1 MDVLQ
6 ARLRALTSAL
16 GVLALG
22 MVLLGVVLPSG
33 DDGYTSLDPAA
44 PVRLSVPSLDIRAP
58 VNAVAVGD
66 DRVLDPPV
74 DVLDVGWW
82 DGSALPG
89 QDTGRTV
96 IAGHTVHTG
105 GGSLDRLADVRRGAV
120 IDVLTR
126 NGTMR
131 YEVRR
136 TKVYDKEQLAR
147 NAAKVFGQDPAGG
160 GRLVLVSCADWDGSA
175 YDSNVVVYADPVGSP
190 VSSTVSTDA

>member
-1 MDVLQ
+1 MEVLE

-58 VNAVAVGD
+58 VNAIEVGD
-66 DRVLDPPV
+66 DRVLDPPA

-82 DGSALPG
+82 DASALPG
-89 QDTGRTV
+89 QATGSTV
-96 IAGHTVHTG
+96 IAGHTVNTG

-126 NGTMR
+126 NGVMR

-136 TKVYDKEQLAR
+136 TKIYDKEQLAR
-147 NAAKVFGQDPAGG
+147 NATRVFGQDAGD
-160 GRLVLVSCADWDGSA
+160 GRLVLVSCTDWDGTA

-190 VSSTVSTDA
+190 TQDT

>member
-1 MDVLQ
+1 MEVLQ

-22 MVLLGVVLPSG
+22 MVLLGIVLPSSD

-58 VNAVAVGD
+58 VNAIEVGD
-66 DRVLDPPV
+66 DRVLDPPADAV
-74 DVLDVGWW
+74 DVGWW

-120 IDVLTR
+120 VDVLTR

-136 TKVYDKEQLAR
+136 TKVYDKVQLAR
-147 NAAKVFGQDPAGG
+147 NAAAVFGQDTGD

-190 VSSTVSTDA
+190 VPTSAT

>member
-1 MDVLQ
+1 MTAVS
-6 ARLRALTSAL
+6 ARLSAATSAL

-22 MVLLGVVLPSG
+22 MVLIGVVLPSG
-33 DDGYTSLDPAA
+33 PDDSGFTSLDPAA
-44 PVRLSVPSLDIRAP
+44 PVRLSVPSLAIKAP
-58 VNAVAVGD
+58 VRSVTVGA
-66 DRVLDPPV
+66 DRVLDPPA

-82 DGSALPG
+82 DASALPG
-89 QDTGRTV
+89 QEAGRTV

-120 IDVLTR
+120 VDVLTR

-147 NAAKVFGQDPAGG
+147 HAAQVFGQDGG
-160 GRLVLVSCADWDGSA
+160 NGRLVLVSCADWDGSG
-175 YDSNVVVYADPVGSP
+175 YDSNVIVYADPVGSP
-190 VSSTVSTDA
+190 VTPA

>member
-1 MDVLQ
+1 MEVLE

-33 DDGYTSLDPAA
+33 DDDGYTSFDPAA

-58 VNAVAVGD
+58 VNAIEVGD
-66 DRVLDPPV
+66 DRVLDPPA

-82 DGSALPG
+82 DASALPG
-89 QDTGRTV
+89 QATGSTV
-96 IAGHTVHTG
+96 IAGHTVNTG
-105 GGSLDRLADVRRGAV
+105 GGSLDRLADVRRGALV
-120 IDVLTR
+120 DVLTR
-126 NGTMR
+126 NGVMR

-147 NAAKVFGQDPAGG
+147 NAVKVFGQDTGD
-160 GRLVLVSCADWDGSA
+160 GRLVLVSCADWDGTA

-190 VSSTVSTDA
+190 TQDA

>member
-1 MDVLQ
+1 MEVLE

-22 MVLLGVVLPSG
+22 MVLLGVVLPNG
-33 DDGYTSLDPAA
+33 DDDGYTSLDPAA

-58 VNAVAVGD
+58 VNAIEVGD
-66 DRVLDPPV
+66 DRVLDPPA

-82 DGSALPG
+82 DASALPG
-89 QDTGRTV
+89 QATGSTV
-96 IAGHTVHTG
+96 IAGHTVNTG

-120 IDVLTR
+120 VDVLTR
-126 NGTMR
+126 NGVMR

-136 TKVYDKEQLAR
+136 TKIYDKEQLAR
-147 NAAKVFGQDPAGG
+147 NAVRVFGQDAGD
-160 GRLVLVSCADWDGSA
+160 GRLVLVSCADWDGTA

-190 VSSTVSTDA
+190 TQDA

>member
-1 MDVLQ
+1 MAVLE

-33 DDGYTSLDPAA
+33 DDDGYTSLDPAA

-58 VNAVAVGD
+58 VNAIEVGD
-66 DRVLDPPV
+66 DRVLDPPA

-82 DGSALPG
+82 DASALPG
-89 QDTGRTV
+89 EATGRTV
-96 IAGHTVHTG
+96 IAGHTVNTG

-120 IDVLTR
+120 VDVLTR
-126 NGTMR
+126 NGVMR

-147 NAAKVFGQDPAGG
+147 NAARVFGQDTGD
-160 GRLVLVSCADWDGSA
+160 GRLVLVSCADWDGTA

-190 VSSTVSTDA
+190 AQDA

>member
-1 MDVLQ
+1 MEVLE

-33 DDGYTSLDPAA
+33 DDDGYTSLDPAA

-58 VNAVAVGD
+58 VNEKRPA
-66 DRVLDPPV
+66 

-82 DGSALPG
+82 DASALPG
-89 QDTGRTV
+89 QATGSTV
-96 IAGHTVHTG
+96 IAGHTVNTG

-120 IDVLTR
+120 VDVLTR
-126 NGTMR
+126 NGVMR

-147 NAAKVFGQDPAGG
+147 NAVRVFGQDAGD
-160 GRLVLVSCADWDGSA
+160 GRLVLVSCADWDGTA
-175 YDSNVVVYADPVGSP
+175 YDSNVVVFADPVGSP
-190 VSSTVSTDA
+190 TQDA